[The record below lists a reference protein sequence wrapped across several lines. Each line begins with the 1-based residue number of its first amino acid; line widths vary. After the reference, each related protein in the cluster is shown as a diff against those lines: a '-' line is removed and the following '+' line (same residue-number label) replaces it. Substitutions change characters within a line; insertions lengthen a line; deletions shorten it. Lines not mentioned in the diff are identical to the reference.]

1 MAASSGPPAWVPPG
15 HFYSPL
21 VDPSDPFVSDALRRE
36 AAPVEPLSLFGIDE
50 AILLGWFDRVTQN
63 YALHPFAPAPAP
75 GHLYG
80 YENPNFPLAD
90 ALALMTFLRELQPK
104 RMIEVGSGYSSCAA
118 LDINEGY
125 LNASVRLTF
134 IEPLPELLHSLAG
147 SRVPD
152 GALRKARLQEVPTH
166 VFGELE
172 AQDILF
178 IDSSH
183 VAKTGSDVLDYLF
196 RILPALASGVVVHI
210 HDIFY
215 PFEYP
220 SAWIAG
226 ENRSWNE
233 AYLLRAFLQG
243 NQEWEVLFFF
253 DWFYKCRR
261 ELLAERMPLCIP
273 HRGGSL
279 WLRKR

>member
-1 MAASSGPPAWVPPG
+1 MAASSGPPLWVPPG

-21 VDPSDPFVSDALRRE
+21 VDPSDPFVGEAVRRE
-36 AAPVEPLSLFGIDE
+36 EAPDEPLSMFGIDE
-50 AILLGWFDRVTQN
+50 SSMLMWFDRVADN
-63 YALHPFAPAPAP
+63 YALHPFGPVASD
-75 GHLYG
+75 GRLYG

-90 ALALMTFLRELQPK
+90 ALALMTFLRKLEPK
-104 RMIEVGSGYSSCAA
+104 RLIEIGSGYSSCAA
-118 LDINEGY
+118 MEVNERW
-125 LNASVRLTF
+125 LNSAIELTF
-134 IEPLPELLHSLAG
+134 VEPLPELLLSLAG
-147 SRVPD
+147 SRLPPQ
-152 GALRKARLQEVPTH
+152 ALHQARLQDVRTD
-166 VFGELE
+166 VFRQLE
-172 AQDILF
+172 ANDILF

-196 RILPALASGVVVHI
+196 RVLPALSSGVYLHI

-220 SAWIAG
+220 SAWINA

-233 AYLLRAFLQG
+233 AYVLRAFLAG
-243 NQEWEVLFFF
+243 NREWEVVFFF

-261 ELLAERMPLCIP
+261 ELVFEQMPLCIP

-279 WLRKR
+279 WLRKL